1 MALTTTDSGILRA
14 MRPIPV
20 IALLA
25 LVVWPG
31 DSAADL
37 RVTSTVAVTR
47 ADGSAVQFAQ
57 NLRVWCGP
65 WERDVPRRT
74 LHIRAGGPGGPFWQL
89 SAVVADVRR
98 RPIVRFPHSFV
109 WDRPTGAQIFAV
121 DGGNEVSS
129 SEEEASGRISF
140 RRVRC
145 GRRLAVR
152 FRVRAVLGS
161 ELFDGD
167 ALTMRGSFRASK

>member
-1 MALTTTDSGILRA
+1 
-14 MRPIPV
+14 MRRLPV
-20 IALLA
+20 VALLA
-25 LVVWPG
+25 FFAWPG
-31 DSAADL
+31 VSAADL
-37 RVTSTVAVTR
+37 RVASSIAFTRTDGSTV
-47 ADGSAVQFAQ
+47 QIAQ

-74 LHIRAGGPGGPFWQL
+74 LHIRAGAPAGPFWQL

-98 RPIVRFPHSFV
+98 RPVVRFPHSFV
-109 WDRPTGAQIFAV
+109 FDEPTGAQLFAV
-121 DGGNEVSS
+121 DGDNELSS

-140 RRVRC
+140 GRVRC

-161 ELFDGD
+161 ELFGGE